1 MSKAQQPPAARP
13 PLAPLEL
20 LRLIRRLDREHRT
33 GNRLPIFLLRDA
45 LPGVPRDQVDK
56 ALFAL
61 VELEWLRLSTI
72 QEVRLVTPEQLAA
85 GIPSRVGGP
94 RFYLVI
100 LPEAPPDQ
108 VEPPALVEL
117 EPPAPPARKPRRE
130 AEPAKLEAGAEIR
143 ELRRALG
150 VTQTE
155 LGALLGVT
163 KLSVLRWERGE
174 LPPAAPLLLEA
185 ALAAHRRGCLPLPL
199 PEAGPW
205 NWLRRL
211 FQALD
216 EGER

>member
-33 GNRLPIFLLRDA
+33 DNRLPIFLLRDA
-45 LPGVPRDQVDK
+45 LPKVPRE
-56 ALFAL
+56 ALDRAL
-61 VELEWLRLSTI
+61 MDLVARDWLRMSTI
-72 QEVRLVTPEQLAA
+72 QETRLVTPEQLAA
-85 GIPSRVGGP
+85 GIPSPIGGP

-108 VEPPALVEL
+108 VEL
-117 EPPAPPARKPRRE
+117 EPPAAPPARKPRRE

-174 LPPAAPLLLEA
+174 LPPALPLLLEA
-185 ALAAHRRGCLPLPL
+185 ALEANRRGCLPLPL
-199 PEAGPW
+199 PETGPW
-205 NWLRRL
+205 NWHARL
-211 FQALD
+211 FRTLD